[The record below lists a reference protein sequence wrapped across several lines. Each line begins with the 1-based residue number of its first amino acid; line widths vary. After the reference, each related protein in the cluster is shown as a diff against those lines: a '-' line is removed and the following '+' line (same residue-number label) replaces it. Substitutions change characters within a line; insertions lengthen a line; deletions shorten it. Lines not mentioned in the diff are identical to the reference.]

1 MNFQRDLSLLFKRR
15 EGIYI
20 RLPLKTRE
28 EKRERKRKRV
38 VISSFLSLC
47 VCACVFILL
56 RKEEF
61 CLSVRIVCVSLD
73 VCFFEAK
80 RGGRKKTRDSC
91 LCVFEFFSFFSPL
104 LLLQKFDT
112 KIFSLLL
119 WLLFL
124 KNIRRRRRRKKEEK
138 EASINSSASCL
149 LYAHVKKERSEKE
162 QNREKSDTND
172 RRDNE

>member
-15 EGIYI
+15 EGMYI

-91 LCVFEFFSFFSPL
+91 SVSYTHLTLPTS
-104 LLLQKFDT
+104 
-112 KIFSLLL
+112 
-119 WLLFL
+119 
-124 KNIRRRRRRKKEEK
+124 
-138 EASINSSASCL
+138 
-149 LYAHVKKERSEKE
+149 YAV
-162 QNREKSDTND
+162 
-172 RRDNE
+172 

>member
-15 EGIYI
+15 EGMYK

-61 CLSVRIVCVSLD
+61 CLSVRLVCVSLD

-80 RGGRKKTRDSC
+80 RGEKEKKDER
-91 LCVFEFFSFFSPL
+91 
-104 LLLQKFDT
+104 
-112 KIFSLLL
+112 
-119 WLLFL
+119 LFL
-124 KNIRRRRRRKKEEK
+124 FV
-138 EASINSSASCL
+138 CF
-149 LYAHVKKERSEKE
+149 
-162 QNREKSDTND
+162 
-172 RRDNE
+172 

>member
-15 EGIYI
+15 EGMYK

-28 EKRERKRKRV
+28 EKRARKRKRA
-38 VISSFLSLC
+38 VISSFLSLSVCVC

-119 WLLFL
+119 WLLF
-124 KNIRRRRRRKKEEK
+124 
-138 EASINSSASCL
+138 
-149 LYAHVKKERSEKE
+149 
-162 QNREKSDTND
+162 
-172 RRDNE
+172 

>member
-15 EGIYI
+15 EGMYK

-28 EKRERKRKRV
+28 EKRARKRKRV

-61 CLSVRIVCVSLD
+61 CLSVRLVCVSLD

-80 RGGRKKTRDSC
+80 RGEKEKKDER
-91 LCVFEFFSFFSPL
+91 
-104 LLLQKFDT
+104 
-112 KIFSLLL
+112 
-119 WLLFL
+119 LFL
-124 KNIRRRRRRKKEEK
+124 FV
-138 EASINSSASCL
+138 CF
-149 LYAHVKKERSEKE
+149 
-162 QNREKSDTND
+162 
-172 RRDNE
+172 

>member
-28 EKRERKRKRV
+28 EKRARKRKRV

-91 LCVFEFFSFFSPL
+91 LCVFEFLSFFSPL
-104 LLLQKFDT
+104 ILLQNSRHKNFLSS
-112 KIFSLLL
+112 SLAA
-119 WLLFL
+119 FL

-138 EASINSSASCL
+138 EA
-149 LYAHVKKERSEKE
+149 
-162 QNREKSDTND
+162 
-172 RRDNE
+172 